1 MSAGKLCWPCLM
13 AFSIISAL
21 ESTPNTTCS
30 IHTYIYI
37 HIYAYDDH
45 DDGDDH
51 DDDGSVQ
58 YVEVDNTTVDIYL
71 SILDIYLY

>member
-21 ESTPNTTCS
+21 ESTPNTT
-30 IHTYIYI
+30 YIY
-37 HIYAYDDH
+37 IYAYDDH
-45 DDGDDH
+45 DHDG

-71 SILDIYLY
+71 SI